1 MKPNITVLRGLRA
14 GRRGAAGT
22 FFVLLSGLCFAY
34 GVVRADAQAAT
45 PVAAVSP
52 APSPEG
58 QINLEATARKR
69 LPNTAADVVLGI
81 QVEGRTADAVS
92 SALDQR
98 SHTLLD
104 YLRQQGAE
112 RLRTENVE
120 FQPQVESVRGG
131 SDRIVGYSGSA
142 NVSFRVTPDKLGIVL
157 TGGLEHGANTVSQ
170 TQFSP
175 LESEVEAARR
185 DLELE
190 GTKTALARAHAIA
203 EAAGLR
209 VVRVE
214 QITVVTEENEIQPLT
229 VARPEAAAPVRAA
242 GGMATATGE
251 QEVSVKVAV
260 QVGVDKRE

>member
-1 MKPNITVLRGLRA
+1 MNPNISVSRGLPAVQR
-14 GRRGAAGT
+14 GT
-22 FFVLLSGLCFAY
+22 FFVLFLGLCFAF
-34 GVVRADAQAAT
+34 GAVRADAQAAT
-45 PVAAVSP
+45 PP
-52 APSPEG
+52 ASGSPEATKLAPNG
-58 QINLEATARKR
+58 KINLEATARKR
-69 LPNTAADVVLGI
+69 LPNTVADVVLGI

-104 YLRQQGAE
+104 YLRLQGAE
-112 RLRTENVE
+112 RLRTENVA
-120 FQPQVESVRGG
+120 FQPQVESVRGT

-142 NVSFRVTPDKLGIVL
+142 NVSFRITPDKLGSVL
-157 TGGLEHGANTVSQ
+157 SGSLEHGANTVSQ

-190 GTKTALARAHAIA
+190 GTKTALARADAIA
-203 EAAGLR
+203 AAAGLR

-214 QITVVTEENEIQPLT
+214 QISVVTEENEIQPFT
-229 VARPEAAAPVRAA
+229 VAKAEAPAGSRAM

-251 QEVSVKVAV
+251 QEVTVRVAV
-260 QVGVDKRE
+260 QVGVTKRE